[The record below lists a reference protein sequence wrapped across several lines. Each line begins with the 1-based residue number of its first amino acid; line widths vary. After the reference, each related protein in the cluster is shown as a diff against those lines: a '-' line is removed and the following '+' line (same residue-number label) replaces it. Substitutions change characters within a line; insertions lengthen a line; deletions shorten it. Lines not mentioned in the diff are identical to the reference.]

1 MKQPLML
8 TVLDRCLFYLH
19 ALRKCS
25 YIGALQVW
33 SWQKAC
39 KRGDAIHYVLFFSKF
54 VPILHFSPKF
64 KEIISL
70 FHGKRLIITSKVYR
84 DCIYISIVFISKA
97 SNCLAIKSYNIL
109 LKYENGLKY
118 GLTFLLIKAFES
130 LSKHK
135 PFCL

>member
-33 SWQKAC
+33 SWQRAC
-39 KRGDAIHYVLFFSKF
+39 KRGDATHYVFFFFFPKS

-70 FHGKRLIITSKVYR
+70 FHGKRLIIMSKV
-84 DCIYISIVFISKA
+84 
-97 SNCLAIKSYNIL
+97 
-109 LKYENGLKY
+109 
-118 GLTFLLIKAFES
+118 
-130 LSKHK
+130 
-135 PFCL
+135 

>member
-84 DCIYISIVFISKA
+84 ECIYISIVFISKA
-97 SNCLAIKSYNIL
+97 SNCLAIKSYNNVR
-109 LKYENGLKY
+109 KRTE
-118 GLTFLLIKAFES
+118 AWD
-130 LSKHK
+130 
-135 PFCL
+135 